1 MAVYRAGAGE
11 TTSRRN
17 EVMTY
22 RELIEAIDYARPL
35 KDEFDQLMLIEMVDR
50 TREQWIRITDLHLLL
65 DREVRSD
72 DT

>member
-1 MAVYRAGAGE
+1 MR
-11 TTSRRN
+11 
-17 EVMTY
+17 Y